1 MSVPL
6 LHGSFIRLQLG
17 AGLRMCVF
25 ACVCVRVCVGAELHE
40 WGIFSFSWSEAV
52 KRVYSRGD
60 FSPCRSTML
69 LLWAQDNWLQLMT
82 RTLRNQLK
90 QWALQRENYS
100 HTAACMSSSFRY
112 DTEFYQTCQEHLQ
125 VIFHHM
131 IKRKKEE
138 TTVCIKM
145 PIWRAGVV
153 QKKRYKWKYNCAV
166 HLKWGKMS
174 FYL

>member
-1 MSVPL
+1 MEGGFQNLLESNFPCRFLFSTAHSSVFSLVLVYVCVCL
-6 LHGSFIRLQLG
+6 L
-17 AGLRMCVF
+17 V
-25 ACVCVRVCVGAELHE
+25 CVCVRVCVGAELHE

-131 IKRKKEE
+131 IKRKKRRNYSLH
-138 TTVCIKM
+138 KDAYLKG
-145 PIWRAGVV
+145 WSGA
-153 QKKRYKWKYNCAV
+153 KKKI
-166 HLKWGKMS
+166 
-174 FYL
+174 